1 MLDGRVQTIEG
12 ILRHAVVIDD
22 VRQDGTIGL
31 GSSVV
36 VRDEFGDSRYT
47 LVGPAEADIA
57 GGLISL
63 ASPMGTALMGR
74 RIGDNVS
81 FKTPG
86 GERRHERSRPQCQ
99 SDAGEPALRR
109 KNPLR
114 RIVPLAGGAR
124 QKALPHARRCAG
136 IRRTKGKP
144 ERAPARPV
152 HGGRDRRAQ
161 ADSGLAG

>member
-1 MLDGRVQTIEG
+1 MARTKNTPIPISTAGLSALKAELTHLRDQRRPPMVNRVAAARQDGDLKENFAYHDARQELGMLDGRVQTIEG

-86 GERRHERSRPQCQ
+86 GERSATVLEV
-99 SDAGEPALRR
+99 D
-109 KNPLR
+109 
-114 RIVPLAGGAR
+114 
-124 QKALPHARRCAG
+124 
-136 IRRTKGKP
+136 
-144 ERAPARPV
+144 
-152 HGGRDRRAQ
+152 
-161 ADSGLAG
+161 